1 MYKYL
6 SSITDNTATFFLTS
20 NQQIHLAILQIYLKN
35 IIWLLKIY
43 LNHLKIVG
51 IQFFAANYHIIT
63 FKHFN
68 HHEGSTLRIVAINAT
83 DKVTSQCQQNY

>member
-6 SSITDNTATFFLTS
+6 SSITDNTATFFLTP

-51 IQFFAANYHIIT
+51 I
-63 FKHFN
+63 
-68 HHEGSTLRIVAINAT
+68 
-83 DKVTSQCQQNY
+83 